1 MGISVLTL
9 HDIDNVL
16 GLTELV
22 IRYYVP
28 INQIPYSYIIIL
40 SFHSFLVFPH
50 RYSVTLLSESVSTPV
65 PRKLQVWITIL

>member
-22 IRYYVP
+22 GHP
-28 INQIPYSYIIIL
+28 ILRTHQSDSIPLYNNFFL
-40 SFHSFLVFPH
+40 S
-50 RYSVTLLSESVSTPV
+50 
-65 PRKLQVWITIL
+65 